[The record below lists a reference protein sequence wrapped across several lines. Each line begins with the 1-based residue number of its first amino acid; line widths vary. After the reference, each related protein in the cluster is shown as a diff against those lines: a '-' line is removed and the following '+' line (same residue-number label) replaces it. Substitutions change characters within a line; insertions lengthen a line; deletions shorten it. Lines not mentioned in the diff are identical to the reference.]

1 MTQEA
6 GLSLH
11 LSDSSQVQL
20 YKLFPHITGT
30 CNSVLHGRLGNSQNF
45 PIIIL
50 CWFVIMLLYTTR
62 YFLKTTGETK
72 EDGLGCVD
80 NISHGKD
87 RYDVKKL
94 CPIRLSHILEHSG
107 FSSIGC
113 CDVGQI

>member
-50 CWFVIMLLYTTR
+50 CWFVIMLYTTR
-62 YFLKTTGETK
+62 YFLKTTGETE
-72 EDGLGCVD
+72 EDGLGSVD

-87 RYDVKKL
+87 RYDVS
-94 CPIRLSHILEHSG
+94 PIRLRHLLEHSS
-107 FSSIGC
+107 FSLIGY
-113 CDVGQI
+113 